1 MESYQRQIGALTHAV
16 DSLKSAEFSAPE
28 LRALRAEEKRLR
40 RIIDTA
46 QVNRNPRD
54 QEAHVTNEQLAQWL
68 SMTPDRASRSAS
80 ALSFLKERQSSES
93 VLLFDL
99 AKALGWLKHETQT
112 DSMIDARRKLE
123 GLKDGGLISAHRSD
137 DGQWSYALTER
148 GHAFMDSPEFLSLRG
163 NSGR

>member
-1 MESYQRQIGALTHAV
+1 MESYQRYIGALRSAV
-16 DSLKSAEFSAPE
+16 DSLDGGTFNAPD
-28 LRALRAEEKRLR
+28 LKALRAEEKRLR
-40 RIIDTA
+40 SIIDAA
-46 QVNRNPRD
+46 QVSSNPIDR
-54 QEAHVTNEQLAQWL
+54 EASVTNEQLAKWL

-80 ALSFLKERQSSES
+80 APSFLKERQSSES

-137 DGQWSYALTER
+137 DGQWLYALTER
-148 GHAFMDSPEFLSLRG
+148 RHTFMDSPEFLSLRG